1 MFLNMQE
8 TSSSVR
14 KKMPSSGTAE
24 HRNDPT
30 SGQLW
35 SVMEFSRQYPELTM
49 YLVAD
54 LQAAERADAT
64 RIQAD
69 EPLEFPPLVAPDPRE
84 LWAHAH
90 KKQHEEEDIE
100 EELALFAAG
109 KLPPEPLPPPATPP
123 KETKH
128 IWQYLLTFFTLV
140 LMLLWLSN
148 RTSDLASS
156 EGGTVHLS
164 AAPSSTQQRSILV
177 AEQSVRSVPSTTCT
191 PNFFSRLIFRSS

>member
-24 HRNDPT
+24 YRNDPT

-54 LQAAERADAT
+54 LQTAERADAM

-69 EPLEFPPLVAPDPRE
+69 EPLEFPPLVAPNPRE

-90 KKQHEEEDIE
+90 KKQHNEEDVE

-109 KLPPEPLPPPATPP
+109 KLPPKPLPPSATPP

-128 IWQYLLTFFTLV
+128 IWQYLLTFFALV
-140 LMLLWLSN
+140 LMLLWLSGGISSI
-148 RTSDLASS
+148 TSAQNTERLPLQAS
-156 EGGTVHLS
+156 
-164 AAPSSTQQRSILV
+164 R
-177 AEQSVRSVPSTTCT
+177 
-191 PNFFSRLIFRSS
+191 

>member
-8 TSSSVR
+8 TSSSAR
-14 KKMPSSGTAE
+14 KKMPSSSTAE

-54 LQAAERADAT
+54 LQAVERVNAT
-64 RIQAD
+64 GIQAD

-109 KLPPEPLPPPATPP
+109 KLPPEPLLPPATPS

-128 IWQYLLTFFTLV
+128 IWQYLLTFFALV
-140 LMLLWLSN
+140 LMLLWLSSGMSSL
-148 RTSDLASS
+148 TSSDTGPNTAAQKTEQPPLQAS
-156 EGGTVHLS
+156 
-164 AAPSSTQQRSILV
+164 R
-177 AEQSVRSVPSTTCT
+177 
-191 PNFFSRLIFRSS
+191 